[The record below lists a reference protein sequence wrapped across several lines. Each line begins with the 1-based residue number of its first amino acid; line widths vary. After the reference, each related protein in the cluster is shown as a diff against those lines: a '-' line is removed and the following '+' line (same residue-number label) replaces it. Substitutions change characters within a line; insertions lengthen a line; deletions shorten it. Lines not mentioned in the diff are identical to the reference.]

1 MSIELTVGNFGFA
14 EVFYDNTVEQGI
26 DCDISLPD
34 YCPDIVRIL
43 KCSLQNS
50 ITDSK
55 LSGDRATA
63 DGNAKIR
70 IIYSDEH
77 NKIFCYE
84 QEYPFSK
91 YAELPSPFDNVVL
104 NAQVKTDYVNCRAV
118 SKRRIDIHGVI
129 SIRFRVCGKRNDSFI
144 SDACGG
150 GVQLKRKGFD
160 VADTVACE
168 KKIFQL
174 SEVESIGEHKPGVGK
189 IINVSAAPIVMES
202 KLIKGKIL
210 VKGELAVKVLYC
222 ADDAENEAC
231 EADFNL
237 PFNEIIESENVNDS
251 CTLNVCVHVRQIC
264 ADQKTDNEGEFRYI
278 NLNAELAASVTAYCP
293 KSIRVITD
301 AYSTETEIDAQYK
314 QVDFVSLGQSI
325 RDDFM
330 LKESLDLS
338 SMDPQRI
345 YAVTTEKPECRCS
358 FDGGKMRITGKIPV
372 GIIVIDSQGMPLFC
386 EREASIDYS
395 HTVDALTDNSFCE
408 PRVELTGC
416 SCTLGGDGKADF
428 KAELNISAD
437 VMNTHRERIITS
449 LKTDESSEKKKRK
462 PSLTVYFCSGSESVW
477 DIARQYNTTVEDI
490 MQENHLKA
498 DYLENKTM
506 LLIPV
511 K

>member
-1 MSIELTVGNFGFA
+1 MSIELTVGNFGSA
-14 EVFYDNTVEQGI
+14 EVFYDNSVEQGI

-34 YCPDIVRIL
+34 YCPDIVRVL

-55 LSGDRATA
+55 ISGDRATV
-63 DGNAKIR
+63 DGSSKIR

-77 NKIFCYE
+77 NRIFCYE

-91 YAELPSPFDNVVL
+91 YAELPSPYDNAVL

-118 SKRRIDIHGVI
+118 SKRRIDIHGVV
-129 SIRFRVCGKRNDSFI
+129 SIRFRICGRRCDSFI

-160 VADTVACE
+160 VSDAVACE
-168 KKIFQL
+168 MKIFQL

-189 IINVSAAPIVMES
+189 ILKVCASPIVMES

-210 VKGELAVKVLYC
+210 IKGELAVKVLYC
-222 ADDAENEAC
+222 ADDADNESC
-231 EADFNL
+231 TADFSL
-237 PFNEIIESENVNDS
+237 PFNEIIESENVSDE
-251 CTLNVCVHVRQIC
+251 CTLDVCVNVRQIS

-278 NLNAELAASVTAYCP
+278 NLNAELAASVNAYCT

-314 QVDFVSLGQSI
+314 PTEFAYLGQNI
-325 RDDFM
+325 KDDCM
-330 LKESLDLS
+330 IKESLDLS
-338 SMDPQRI
+338 SLDPQRI
-345 YAVTTEKPECRCS
+345 YSASAEKPECKCS
-358 FDGGKMRITGKIPV
+358 FGDGKMRITGKIPV
-372 GIIVIDSQGMPLFC
+372 DLIIIDSQGMPIFC
-386 EREASIDYS
+386 EREANIDYS
-395 HTVDALTDNSFCE
+395 HSVDALTDSSFCE
-408 PRVELTGC
+408 PRVEITGFEC
-416 SCTLGGDGKADF
+416 NLGSDGKADF
-428 KAELNISAD
+428 KAELNISAA
-437 VMNTHRERIITS
+437 VMNTHREKIATS
-449 LKTDESSEKKKRK
+449 LKADETAEKKKRN
-462 PSLTVYFCSGSESVW
+462 PSLTVYFCTGTENVW
-477 DIARQYNTTVEDI
+477 DIARRFNTTVEDI
-490 MQENHLKA
+490 IQENNLKA